1 VENTPE
7 TQAGSSEPLAPVAER
22 LKCIRAVLFDLDGT
36 LVDTV
41 ELIRVSFR
49 RATEAVLGEAMP
61 DELTMA
67 NVGQPL
73 HTQFEELVPGRA
85 DELVRVYREF
95 NQALHDELIRDYPG
109 TPAIL
114 RDIAES
120 GLPMGVVTSKGTEGA
135 RRDLAHFGLTDFFEV
150 VISADDV
157 PIHKPDPYPLR
168 FAAAA
173 LGVPLEYCVYVG
185 DSPHDMSAAI
195 SGNAIAVAALWGAFA
210 ENDVLA
216 PGPPFALRDIG
227 ELPGLLFGDA
237 ALYAARRPL
246 LGER

>member
-1 VENTPE
+1 VENTP
-7 TQAGSSEPLAPVAER
+7 AIRPASAEPLAPVAER
-22 LKCIRAVLFDLDGT
+22 LACVRAVLFDLDGT

-49 RATEAVLGEAMP
+49 RATKAVLGAALP

-73 HTQFEELVPGRA
+73 RTQFEDLVPGRA

-109 TPAIL
+109 TPDVL
-114 RDIAES
+114 R
-120 GLPMGVVTSKGTEGA
+120 GLASRGIPMGVVTSKGTEGA
-135 RRDLAHFGLTDFFEV
+135 MRDLAHFGLTDFFEV
-150 VISADDV
+150 VVSADDV
-157 PIHKPDPYPLR
+157 PVHKPDPYPLR

-185 DSPHDMSAAI
+185 DSPHDMRAAI
-195 SGNAIAVAALWGAFA
+195 SGSAIAVAALWGAFA
-210 ENDVLA
+210 ERDVLA
-216 PGPPFALRDIG
+216 PGPPYALAGIG
-227 ELPGLLFGDA
+227 DLPGLLFGDA
-237 ALYAARRPL
+237 ALHAVKRP
-246 LGER
+246 